1 MIGPFLAHDAL
12 GGADELAVAV
22 VAAILLVV
30 VIVTG
35 FVDHWKKR
43 ARH

>member
-1 MIGPFLAHDAL
+1 MLPILAHDAL
-12 GGADELAVAV
+12 GSADEMALAI
-22 VAAILLVV
+22 VAAILLIV